1 MKTVRMAGYSFYI
14 VKEGDNLGKIAENIY
29 KSVKY
34 ADKIKELNNL
44 EDADKIM
51 IGQRLWLPDKE

>member
-1 MKTVRMAGYSFYI
+1 M
-14 VKEGDNLGKIAENIY
+14 GKLPNIY